1 METVLVDPLSAHA
14 VATDVLATVTL
25 ARDAVATGALARDAV
40 AAGACD
46 AETFASGA
54 RHMTI
59 LSRFAGR
66 TLCPDF
72 AAAVRRATR
81 EDPAVLNPSG
91 QRGHWHSS
99 ATTFP

>member
-40 AAGACD
+40 AGGACD